1 MRIREKMYEL
11 FIEYNS
17 HYAVICDSCFSDT
30 PEEHESKIYGL
41 IDHLIANGVT
51 IEAEPVRHGRWEW
64 GLNSMNQYGA
74 WCSECKC
81 GWEDKGDDFDRIQGL
96 VIAHKYC
103 PNCGATMD
111 GGSDE

>member
-51 IEAEPVRHGRWEW
+51 IEAEPLRHGRWE
-64 GLNSMNQYGA
+64 LYSTTMQE
-74 WCSECKC
+74 CSLCK
-81 GWEDKGDDFDRIQGL
+81 KHTPR
-96 VIAHKYC
+96 HRYNYC
-103 PNCGATMD
+103 PNCGCKMD
-111 GGSDE
+111 GDKHDAEG

>member
-51 IEAEPVRHGRWEW
+51 IEAEPLRHGRWESDEADV
-64 GLNSMNQYGA
+64 LFH
-74 WCSECKC
+74 CSACETQISTSWDYDCDEM
-81 GWEDKGDDFDRIQGL
+81 WN
-96 VIAHKYC
+96 YC
-103 PNCGATMD
+103 PHCGAKMD
-111 GGSDE
+111 GDNHGNVEM

>member
-51 IEAEPVRHGRWEW
+51 IEAEPVRHGRWYWKPIDERT
-64 GLNSMNQYGA
+64 SERT
-74 WCSECKC
+74 CSVC
-81 GWEDKGDDFDRIQGL
+81 GQGGCDDFN
-96 VIAHKYC
+96 YF
-103 PNCGATMD
+103 PNCGAKMD
-111 GGSDE
+111 GGKHD

>member
-30 PEEHESKIYGL
+30 PKEHESKIYGL

-51 IEAEPVRHGRWEW
+51 IEAELVRHGRWVETDNFTW
-64 GLNSMNQYGA
+64 SNQ
-74 WCSECKC
+74 CSVC
-81 GWEDKGDDFDRIQGL
+81 GCCARL
-96 VIAHKYC
+96 MHNYC
-103 PNCGATMD
+103 PNCGAKMD
-111 GGSDE
+111 VTDINVGDKGGEQE